1 MSRPRTVS
9 FEENEMIALGIE
21 MVDWVMKNEPLH
33 LSHWYT
39 IHKGFIYNEWK
50 TFLKRPEFVPYYE
63 KALKLIGMQYLDGK
77 SRVKEGI
84 SQRWLRVY
92 FKDLREDEDE
102 TAAYNAS
109 LRKEVA
115 NQEALN
121 LVTLAKMAA
130 EGQISQKKTPVK
142 SKK

>member
-1 MSRPRTVS
+1 MGIHRSVS
-9 FEENEMIALGIE
+9 YSKEEMIALGKE
-21 MVDWVMKNEPLH
+21 MVTWVIKHEPLH

-39 IHKGFIYNEWK
+39 IHKGFIYNQWK
-50 TFLKRPEFVPYYE
+50 AFLQCPEFIPFYE
-63 KALKLIGMQYLDGK
+63 KALKLVGMHYLDGK
-77 SRVKEGI
+77 SNRVKEGI

-92 FKDLREDEDE
+92 FKDLREEEDE

-115 NQEALN
+115 QQEAMN

-130 EGQISQKKTPVK
+130 EGKISQKKTT
-142 SKK
+142 SKNN